1 MNKVR
6 KPGSGFTLIEL
17 LVVIA
22 ILSIL
27 AALLLPAIQS
37 AKEAA
42 QRTKCLSNLMQIG
55 RAIRMYLNDND
66 GRWFP
71 SETSIDYNFLKPPRN
86 PRTEPDRLWP
96 AYVDDRNLFKCPG
109 NKKDYPGPYNV
120 QYYEYNWRLFRGY
133 DNVTDTD
140 LAHGHV
146 EEDVLEPVRTVCVQD
161 VDDYG
166 RNKRMDPEDNH
177 GKAGGN
183 ILFCDFHAD
192 WIPNGPN
199 GDSWYEAVGGE
210 NPAYN
215 FPYRRRS

>member
-6 KPGSGFTLIEL
+6 KPRSGFTLIEL

-42 QRTKCLSNLMQIG
+42 NRTKCLSNLMQIG

-71 SETSIDYNFLKPPRN
+71 GEQCVDYGYLKDLN
-86 PRTEPDRLWP
+86 PKTQPDRLWP
-96 AYVDDRNLFKCPG
+96 RYVDDRNLFKCPG
-109 NKKDYPGPYNV
+109 NKKNYADSSGRYH
-120 QYYEYNWRLFRGY
+120 YEYNYRLFRG
-133 DNVTDTD
+133 NTDIGDGD
-140 LAHGHV
+140 LAHGRV
-146 EEDVLEPVRTVCVQD
+146 EEDVLEPVRTVCVHD
-161 VDDYG
+161 VDGYS

-183 ILFCDFHAD
+183 MLFCDFHAD

-199 GDSWYEAVGGE
+199 GDGWFEAVGGE
-210 NPAYN
+210 NPSYN
-215 FPYRRRS
+215 FPYRQRN

>member
-1 MNKVR
+1 MKKLHNGR
-6 KPGSGFTLIEL
+6 SGFTLIEL

-22 ILSIL
+22 IIAIL

-42 QRTKCLSNLMQIG
+42 QRTKCLSNLHQMG
-55 RAIRMYLNDND
+55 RAIRMYLNDSD
-66 GRWFP
+66 GRWFLN
-71 SETSIDYNFLKPPRN
+71 ELSIDYNYLKDRN
-86 PRTEPDRLWP
+86 PRTQPDRLWP
-96 AYVDDRNLFKCPG
+96 AYVDERNLFKCPG

-120 QYYEYNWRLFRGY
+120 QYYEYNHRLCPTVAAG
-133 DNVTDTD
+133 
-140 LAHGHV
+140 LI
-146 EEDVLEPVRTVCVQD
+146 EEDVLEPVRTPCVHD

-183 ILFCDFHAD
+183 ILFCDFHAE

-199 GDSWYEAVGGE
+199 GDGWYEAVGGE

-215 FPYRRRS
+215 FPYRQRN

>member
-6 KPGSGFTLIEL
+6 KPRSGFTLIEL

-22 ILSIL
+22 ILAIL

-42 QRTKCLSNLMQIG
+42 SRTKCLSNLMQIG

-66 GRWFP
+66 GRWFHG
-71 SETSIDYNFLKPPRN
+71 EESIDYGYLKDLN
-86 PRTEPDRLWP
+86 PKTQPHRLWP

-109 NKKDYPGPYNV
+109 NKKDYADTSGRYH
-120 QYYEYNWRLFRGY
+120 YEYNWRLCESNTAPG
-133 DNVTDTD
+133 
-140 LAHGHV
+140 LV
-146 EEDVLEPVRTVCVQD
+146 EEDILEPVRTVCVHD
-161 VDDYG
+161 VDGYG
-166 RNKRMDPEDNH
+166 RNKRMDAEDNH

-183 ILFCDFHAD
+183 MLFCDFHAD
-192 WIPNGPN
+192 WIPNGSN
-199 GDSWYEAVGGE
+199 GDGWFEAVGGE

-215 FPYRRRS
+215 FPYRQRN

>member
-1 MNKVR
+1 MKRVR

-42 QRTKCLSNLMQIG
+42 NRTKCLSNLMQIG

-71 SETSIDYNFLKPPRN
+71 GEQVVDYGYLKDLN
-86 PRTEPDRLWP
+86 PNTQRDRLWP
-96 AYVDDRNLFKCPG
+96 RYVDDRNLFKCPG
-109 NKKDYPGPYNV
+109 NKKNYPDTSGRYH
-120 QYYEYNWRLFRGY
+120 YEYNWRLFRGY
-133 DNVTDTD
+133 DNVPEND

-146 EEDVLEPVRTVCVQD
+146 EEDVLEPVRTVCVHD
-161 VDDYG
+161 VDGYS

-183 ILFCDFHAD
+183 MLFCDFHAD

-199 GDSWYEAVGGE
+199 GNSWYEAVGGE

-215 FPYRRRS
+215 FPYRQRS

>member
-6 KPGSGFTLIEL
+6 KPRSGFTLIEL

-37 AKEAA
+37 AKESAN
-42 QRTKCLSNLMQIG
+42 RTKCLANLMQIG
-55 RAIRMYLNDND
+55 RAIRMYLNDSD

-71 SETSIDYNFLKPPRN
+71 SENSVDYGYLKDLN
-86 PRTEPDRLWP
+86 PKTQPDRLWP
-96 AYVDDRNLFKCPG
+96 AYVDDRKLFICPG
-109 NKKDYPGPYNV
+109 NKKNYADNSGRYH
-120 QYYEYNWRLFRGY
+120 YEYNYRLFRGH
-133 DNVTDTD
+133 DNVSDGD

-161 VDDYG
+161 VDGYS

-199 GDSWYEAVGGE
+199 GDGWYEAIGGE
-210 NPAYN
+210 NPSYN
-215 FPYRRRS
+215 FPYRQRS